1 MLPDI
6 APFTADHEA
15 GVLDICIGERILLAS
30 TDTARDF
37 RGPVFVFLVFFL
49 VFVRGGTCERL
60 FLSWRRGLVV
70 RLQRVAAF
78 SGRWRRVV

>member
-15 GVLDICIGERILLAS
+15 CVLDICIGERILLTSA
-30 TDTARDF
+30 DTAGDF
-37 RGPVFVFLVFFL
+37 RGPVFVFFVFFL

-60 FLSWRRGLVV
+60 FLSRRRGLVV